1 LLIVTIIRWTAR
13 ITAALIA
20 ITFAAFVFGE
30 PSGPLRVIHFRA
42 WIAMV
47 LLFGAVLSM
56 LLAWKW
62 EFPAAL
68 ISLFSLAAFAVVV
81 HVNRYDVLTVAAIP
95 NVLFLLDWKLRRA
108 RTASV

>member
-1 LLIVTIIRWTAR
+1 LLIAAIIRWAAR
-13 ITAALIA
+13 ISAALIA
-20 ITFAAFVFGE
+20 IVFAAFVFGE
-30 PSGPLRVIHFRA
+30 PSGSLRAIHFRH
-42 WIAMV
+42 WVAMA

-81 HVNRYDVLTVAAIP
+81 HMNRYDVLAVAAIP
-95 NVLFLLDWKLRRA
+95 NILFLLDWKLRHPQK
-108 RTASV
+108 ASV